1 MNKFYITIILSMML
15 IISWTIYLTQYDE
28 KNLSSVK
35 YFTVSE
41 LSDNVSPI
49 NKMKLGGRIL
59 PESIKINPDNL
70 LEVSFYVYD
79 AENTVLVEYNG
90 IRPDL
95 FKDDAEVVV
104 TGSYS
109 DNRIIAEDLQTKCAS
124 RYEGDLKNKSSI

>member
-1 MNKFYITIILSMML
+1 MNKFYITLTLSMML
-15 IISWTIYLTQYDE
+15 VISWTIYLTQYDE
-28 KNLSSVK
+28 RNLSSVK

>member
-1 MNKFYITIILSMML
+1 MNKFYLTLLLYMILVV
-15 IISWTIYLTQYDE
+15 SWTIYLTQYDE
-28 KNLSSVK
+28 KNLSSIK

-41 LSDNVSPI
+41 LSKNVSQI

-59 PESIKINPDNL
+59 PDSIKINPDNL
-70 LEVSFYVYD
+70 LEASFYVYD
-79 AENTVLVEYNG
+79 SENTVLVEYNG

-104 TGSYS
+104 TGSYR
-109 DNRIIAEDLQTKCAS
+109 DNRIIAEELQTKCAS

>member
-1 MNKFYITIILSMML
+1 MNKFYITLILSMML
-15 IISWTIYLTQYDE
+15 VISWTIYLTQYDE

-79 AENTVLVEYNG
+79 TENTVLVEYNG

>member
-1 MNKFYITIILSMML
+1 MNKFYLTLLLSMIL
-15 IISWTIYLTQYDE
+15 VVSWTIYLTQYDE
-28 KNLSSVK
+28 KNLSSIK

-41 LSDNVSPI
+41 LSKNVSQI

-59 PESIKINPDNL
+59 PDSIKINPDNL

-79 AENTVLVEYNG
+79 SENTVLVEYNG

-109 DNRIIAEDLQTKCAS
+109 DNRIIAEELQTKCAS

>member
-1 MNKFYITIILSMML
+1 ML
-15 IISWTIYLTQYDE
+15 VISWTIYLTKFDE
-28 KNLSSVK
+28 RNLSSVK

-124 RYEGDLKNKSSI
+124 RYEGNLKNKSSI

>member
-1 MNKFYITIILSMML
+1 ML
-15 IISWTIYLTQYDE
+15 LVISWTIYLTQYDE
-28 KNLSSVK
+28 RNLSSVK

-109 DNRIIAEDLQTKCAS
+109 DKRIIAEDLQTKCAS

>member
-1 MNKFYITIILSMML
+1 MNKFYITLILSMML
-15 IISWTIYLTQYDE
+15 VISWTIYLTQYDE

-109 DNRIIAEDLQTKCAS
+109 DNRIVAEDLQTKCAS
-124 RYEGDLKNKSSI
+124 RYEGNLKNKSSI

>member
-1 MNKFYITIILSMML
+1 MML
-15 IISWTIYLTQYDE
+15 VISWTIYLTQYDE
-28 KNLSSVK
+28 RNLSSVK

>member
-1 MNKFYITIILSMML
+1 MNKFYLTLLLSMIL
-15 IISWTIYLTQYDE
+15 VVSWTIYLTQYDE
-28 KNLSSVK
+28 KNLSSIK

-41 LSDNVSPI
+41 LSKNVSQI

-59 PESIKINPDNL
+59 PDSIKINPDNL

-79 AENTVLVEYNG
+79 SENTVLVEYNG

-104 TGSYS
+104 TGSYG
-109 DNRIIAEDLQTKCAS
+109 DNRIIAEELQTKCAS

>member
-1 MNKFYITIILSMML
+1 MNKFYLTLLLSMIL
-15 IISWTIYLTQYDE
+15 VVSWTIYLTQYDE
-28 KNLSSVK
+28 KNLSSIK

-41 LSDNVSPI
+41 LSKNVSQI

-59 PESIKINPDNL
+59 PDSIKINPDNL

-79 AENTVLVEYNG
+79 SENTVLVEYNG

-109 DNRIIAEDLQTKCAS
+109 NNRIIAEELQTKCAS

>member
-1 MNKFYITIILSMML
+1 MNKFYITLILSMML
-15 IISWTIYLTQYDE
+15 VISWTIYLTQYDE
-28 KNLSSVK
+28 RNLSSVK

>member
-1 MNKFYITIILSMML
+1 MNKFYITLILSML
-15 IISWTIYLTQYDE
+15 LVISWTIYLTQYDE
-28 KNLSSVK
+28 RNLSSVK